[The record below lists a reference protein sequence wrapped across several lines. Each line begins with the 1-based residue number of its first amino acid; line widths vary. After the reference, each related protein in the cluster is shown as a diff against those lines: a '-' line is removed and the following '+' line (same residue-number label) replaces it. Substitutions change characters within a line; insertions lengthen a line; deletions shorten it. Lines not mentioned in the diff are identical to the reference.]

1 MSGQLDLFGYDTV
14 AVQRKR
20 GRNEIFTDYEAYV
33 AKFADA
39 PKTTDDT
46 YTPPDVYEAVVGWLS
61 EKGKITGGTRI
72 IRPFYPGGD
81 FEGADYPPGCAVID
95 NPPFSI
101 VSKVCKWYVSRGIG
115 FFLFCP
121 ALTSARLS
129 DFCTVIQIGV
139 PIRFENGVRLPV
151 AFASNM
157 FGSAAA
163 IAAGDLTQKIDGC
176 ESQKKDTKEI
186 RKIQW
191 PAEVLTVSALR
202 SIAADGG
209 AFELDRRCSVMVL
222 KIGGEEIF
230 GGAWLSAEAAKAA
243 KAAEEAKAAKAAKA
257 EEAAKAKRAK
267 AVKVELL
274 PSEKETFER
283 LCKAC
288 RGKSGR
294 EQPENAR
301 QK

>member
-1 MSGQLDLFGYDTV
+1 MSGQLDLFGYETP
-14 AVQRKR
+14 AVQRKKGKDETFR
-20 GRNEIFTDYEAYV
+20 DYDAYV

-46 YTPPDVYEAVVGWLS
+46 FTPADVYEAVIGWLS
-61 EKGKITGGTRI
+61 EKGKITGGTPI

-81 FEGADYPPGCAVID
+81 FEGADYPQGCTVID

-101 VSKVCKWYVSRGIG
+101 VTKCCKWYASRGIG

-129 DFCTVIQIGV
+129 EFCTVVQIGV
-139 PIRFENGVRLPV
+139 PVRFENGAFLPV

-163 IAAGDLTQKIDGC
+163 IAAGDLTEKIKGC
-176 ESQKKDTKEI
+176 DSQKKGIKAI

-191 PAEVLTVSALR
+191 PAEVVTVPTLR
-202 SIAADGG
+202 SIAAGG
-209 AFELDRRCSVMVL
+209 GTFELDRRCSVPVT
-222 KIGGEEIF
+222 KAGGVGVY
-230 GGAWLSAEAAKAA
+230 GGVWLSAQAAKAA
-243 KAAEEAKAAKAAKA
+243 KAAE
-257 EEAAKAKRAK
+257 AK

-274 PSEKETFER
+274 SSEKETFER

-288 RGKSGR
+288 RGNCGNTGGN
-294 EQPENAR
+294 EP
-301 QK
+301 

>member
-20 GRNEIFTDYEAYV
+20 GRDETFRDYDAYV

-46 YTPPDVYEAVVGWLS
+46 YTPADVYEAVVGWLS

-101 VSKVCKWYVSRGIG
+101 VSKVCKWYACRGTG

-121 ALTSARLS
+121 AFTSARLS
-129 DFCTVIQIGV
+129 EFCTVVQIGV
-139 PIRFENGVRLPV
+139 PIRFENGARLPV

-163 IAAGDLTQKIDGC
+163 IAAGDLTQKIEGC
-176 ESQKKDTKEI
+176 KSQKKDAKEI
-186 RKIQW
+186 RKMQW
-191 PAEVLTVSALR
+191 PDEIVTVSTLR
-202 SIAADGG
+202 SIAAGG
-209 AFELDRRCSVMVL
+209 GTFELDRRDSVMVT
-222 KIGGEEIF
+222 KAGGVNVY
-230 GGAWLSAEAAKAA
+230 GGVWLSAKAAEAKAARVSAEAAK
-243 KAAEEAKAAKAAKA
+243 
-257 EEAAKAKRAK
+257 AK

-283 LCKAC
+283 LCKEC
-288 RGKSGR
+288 RSKSGR
-294 EQPENAR
+294 EEPENA
-301 QK
+301 Q

>member
-1 MSGQLDLFGYDTV
+1 MNGQLYLFGCETA

-20 GRNEIFTDYEAYV
+20 GRDETFRDYDAYV

-39 PKTTDDT
+39 PRTTDDT
-46 YTPPDVYEAVVGWLS
+46 YTPADVYEAVIGWLS
-61 EKGKITGGTRI
+61 EKGKITGGTPI

-101 VSKVCKWYVSRGIG
+101 VAKVCKWYACRGIG

-129 DFCTVIQIGV
+129 EFCTLVQIGV
-139 PIRFENGVRLPV
+139 PIRFENGARIPV

-157 FGSAAA
+157 LGSAAA
-163 IAAGDLTQKIDGC
+163 IAAGDLTQKIEGC
-176 ESQKKDTKEI
+176 KSQKNDAKEI
-186 RKIQW
+186 RKMQW
-191 PAEVLTVSALR
+191 PDEIVTVSTLR
-202 SIAADGG
+202 SIAAGG
-209 AFELDRRCSVMVL
+209 GTFELDRRDSVMVT
-222 KIGGEEIF
+222 KAGGEAIF
-230 GGAWLSAEAAKAA
+230 GGVWLSA
-243 KAAEEAKAAKAAKA
+243 KAAEAKAARVSAEAKR
-257 EEAAKAKRAK
+257 EAAKEAAK

-283 LCKAC
+283 LCKEC
-288 RGKSGR
+288 RSKSGR
-294 EQPENAR
+294 AEPGNA
-301 QK
+301 Q